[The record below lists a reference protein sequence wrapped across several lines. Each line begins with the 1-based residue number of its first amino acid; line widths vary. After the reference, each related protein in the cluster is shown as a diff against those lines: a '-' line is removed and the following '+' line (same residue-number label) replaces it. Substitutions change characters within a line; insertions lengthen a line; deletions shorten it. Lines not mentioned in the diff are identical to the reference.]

1 MNMRCST
8 TSTVLAVLALAGGV
22 AGCTV
27 AIPLATAGVSRLGD
41 TPECDLSGKLGAL
54 LDAPNHC
61 ARDLDTCPLAR
72 ALATGGGRE
81 FIDLFGE
88 LLHLSDREREKV
100 RLDRHSQ
107 PPYAASCRLEHGTS
121 PSYLDN
127 LAIQGI
133 GYAGATQYAPTLAA
147 IVEAGYYPSLDTVRA
162 ELLVQAL
169 WRAGDPGRTGP
180 ALVRVLTDSRKEETR
195 ALALQYLTRW
205 RTPAAKPFCM
215 DRLADTTHRDVYVGC
230 LAYLA
235 AVGAK
240 EALPLMERNMEHFGE
255 ETVRAMGLLGDA
267 SAVPALER
275 YLDRHDGGAMQ
286 RAPALVALINLG
298 KESYYTELTESLRGL
313 RAVRTSERAQ
323 MTEAKRAARDTLADE
338 HIAQGAAMES
348 VLLHNPAV
356 TATLDTALREIAM
369 APQVGNKW
377 RPRTYAAIA
386 LAQRGD
392 PAGID
397 LVAAELNGSDEAP
410 RNAILNAIGGGANW
424 LFHERG
430 LGVVAD
436 PKVAA
441 AVIKYLDSEGN
452 QDRRVEAVHA
462 LVEIHAAARNL
473 PAIAQPAR

>member
-1 MNMRCST
+1 MDMRWST
-8 TSTVLAVLALAGGV
+8 TSTVLAVLVLAGSG
-22 AGCTV
+22 AGCSL
-27 AIPLATAGVSRLGD
+27 AAPLATAGISRLGD
-41 TPECDLSGKLGAL
+41 PPECGLSGKLGAL

-61 ARDLDTCPLAR
+61 RKDLDTCPLAA

-81 FIDLFGE
+81 YVDLFGE

-100 RLDRHSQ
+100 RLDRNSQ
-107 PPYAASCRLEHGTS
+107 PPYAASCRLNHGAS

-147 IVEAGYYPSLDTVRA
+147 IVEAGYYPYFDTVRA

-169 WRAGDPGRTGP
+169 WRTGDPARTGP
-180 ALVRVLTDSRKEETR
+180 VLVRVLADSRKEEPR
-195 ALALQYLTRW
+195 VLALQSLTRW
-205 RTPAAKPFCM
+205 RTPAARPFCM
-215 DRLADTTHRDVYVGC
+215 DRLADTMHQDVYVGC

-240 EALPLMERNMEHFGE
+240 EALPLMERNMDRFGD
-255 ETVRAMGLLGDA
+255 ETARAMGLLGDT

-323 MTEAKRAARDTLADE
+323 LTEAKRASRETLADE
-338 HIAQGAAMES
+338 RIAQRAAMES
-348 VLLHNPAV
+348 VLLHNPDL

-369 APQVGNKW
+369 APQVGNQW
-377 RPRTYAAIA
+377 RARTYAAIA

-397 LVAAELNGSDEAP
+397 LVAAELNGPDEAV
-410 RNAILNAIGGGANW
+410 RKTLLNAVGGGANW
-424 LFHERG
+424 LFWERG

-436 PKVAA
+436 PRVEA

-452 QDRRVEAVHA
+452 RDLRVEAVHA
-462 LVEIHAAARNL
+462 LVEIHAAARNP
-473 PAIAQPAR
+473 PANAQPAR